1 MNLKAFNL
9 DSLMFLFTAE
19 VKGSVKGRDEEYG
32 MLHYF
37 TIC

>member
-1 MNLKAFNL
+1 MNLKTFNL
-9 DSLMFLFTAE
+9 DSLMFLFIAG
-19 VKGSVKGRDEEYG
+19 VKRSVKGRDEEYG